1 MKIPFFVTLGFPGS
15 GKSTLTKAFI
25 KKHPQFQPIFVSD
38 FFFKTNLINKK
49 GVAQDKDYV
58 KKGHRFLYQ
67 SIQKITQPT
76 ILELGTSLPSFN
88 TQQIKKLKDKHPI
101 KLKVLFCVCDPEI
114 ALKRHLKRHRPVPYK
129 LKYLRIR
136 YQRDY
141 PGEYLRYC
149 KKHKLP
155 YHMIDTTKPVAANVK
170 IWESLL
176 K

>member
-1 MKIPFFVTLGFPGS
+1 MSIPFFVLLGFPGS
-15 GKSTLTKAFI
+15 GKTTLTKTFI
-25 KKHPQFQPIFVSD
+25 KKHPQFQLIFVFD
-38 FFFKTNLINKK
+38 FFLKNKLVNKK
-49 GVAQDKDYV
+49 GVALDKDYV

-67 SIQKITQPT
+67 SFREITQPT

-88 TQQIKKLKDKHPI
+88 AQKIKKLKEKHNI
-101 KLKVLFCVCDPEI
+101 KLKILFCVCDPEI
-114 ALKRHLKRHRPVPYK
+114 ALQRHLRRHRAVPYK

-149 KKHKLP
+149 KKYKLP
-155 YHMIDTTKPVAANVK
+155 HLMVDTTKPVADNIK
-170 IWESLL
+170 IWEGLL